1 MTTKKHGYKLHD
13 KFQVINDKYSYGYY
27 NVGMIVELV
36 HDDGTDMPKF
46 RVISGST
53 CKYRLDGSTCYI
65 VLDNVQLL
73 NKKEQTE
80 QKVIAK
86 QSSNDNYEF
95 RIRVLEKENAFLTSM
110 LMNAGL
116 L

>member
-1 MTTKKHGYKLHD
+1 MTAKKHGYKLHD
-13 KFQVINDKYSYGYY
+13 KFQVIHDKYSCGFY

-36 HDDGTDMPKF
+36 HDDGTDIPIFK
-46 RVISGST
+46 VISGST
-53 CKYRLDGSTCYI
+53 SKYRPDGSTCYI
-65 VLDNVQLL
+65 RLDRLQLL
-73 NKKEQTE
+73 NKKEQKE

-95 RIRVLEKENAFLTSM
+95 RIRTLEKENAFLTSM

>member
-13 KFQVINDKYSYGYY
+13 KFQVINDKDSDGYY

-36 HDDGTDMPKF
+36 YDDGTDLPMF
-46 RVISGST
+46 HVISGSNA
-53 CKYRLDGSTCYI
+53 KSRPDGSTCYI
-65 VLDNVQLL
+65 ELARLQLL
-73 NKKEQTE
+73 DKKEQKE
-80 QKVIAK
+80 QTVIAK

>member
-13 KFQVINDKYSYGYY
+13 KFQVINDKYSGGYY

-36 HDDGTDMPKF
+36 FDDGTNILMF
-46 RVISGST
+46 SVISGSNS
-53 CKYRLDGSTCYI
+53 KYCPDGSICYLP
-65 VLDNVQLL
+65 LDNVQLL
-73 NKKEQTE
+73 NKKE

-95 RIRVLEKENAFLTSM
+95 RIRTLEKENAFLTSM

>member
-13 KFQVINDKYSYGYY
+13 KFQVINDQGSGGYY

-36 HDDGTDMPKF
+36 DEDGTGTDIPMF
-46 RVISGST
+46 HVISGSSS
-53 CKYRLDGSTCYI
+53 KHRPDGSTCYI
-65 VLDNVQLL
+65 GLANVQLL
-73 NKKEQTE
+73 CKKEQY
-80 QKVIAK
+80 
-86 QSSNDNYEF
+86 SNDNYEF
-95 RIRVLEKENAFLTSM
+95 RIRVLEKENAFLTGM

>member
-1 MTTKKHGYKLHD
+1 MTAKKRSYKVHD
-13 KFQVINDKYSYGYY
+13 KFQVINDEGGAGYY
-27 NVGMIVELV
+27 NVGMIVELI
-36 HDDGTDMPKF
+36 HDDGTDIPIF

-53 CKYRLDGSTCYI
+53 SKALPDGSTCYI
-65 VLDNVQLL
+65 RLDRLQLL
-73 NKKEQTE
+73 CKKE

-86 QSSNDNYEF
+86 QCSNDNYEF
-95 RIRVLEKENAFLTSM
+95 RIRTLEKENAFLTSM

>member
-1 MTTKKHGYKLHD
+1 MTTTKRGYKLHD
-13 KFQVINDKYSYGYY
+13 KFQVIHDKYSCGFY

-36 HDDGTDMPKF
+36 HDDGTDIPIF

-53 CKYRLDGSTCYI
+53 SKDRPDGSTCSMR
-65 VLDNVQLL
+65 LDRLQLL
-73 NKKEQTE
+73 RKKEQT
-80 QKVIAK
+80 VVAK

-95 RIRVLEKENAFLTSM
+95 RIRTLEKENAFLTRM

>member
-13 KFQVINDKYSYGYY
+13 KFQVINDEGSDGYY

-36 HDDGTDMPKF
+36 IDDGTEAPLF

-53 CKYRLDGSTCYI
+53 SKYRPDGSIWYI
-65 VLDNVQLL
+65 ELDHVQLL
-73 NKKEQTE
+73 RKKEQT
-80 QKVIAK
+80 VIAK

>member
-13 KFQVINDKYSYGYY
+13 KFQVINDEDSGGYY

-36 HDDGTDMPKF
+36 HNDGTDMPLF
-46 RVISGST
+46 SLISGSHS
-53 CKYRLDGSTCYI
+53 KYRPEGSTCYI
-65 VLDNVQLL
+65 KLDNVQLL
-73 NKKEQTE
+73 SKKEQ
-80 QKVIAK
+80 
-86 QSSNDNYEF
+86 SSNENYEF

>member
-1 MTTKKHGYKLHD
+1 MTTTKHGYKLHD
-13 KFQVINDKYSYGYY
+13 KFQVIHDKYSYGYY

-36 HDDGTDMPKF
+36 NNDNGTDIPRF

-53 CKYRLDGSTCYI
+53 SKYCPDGSTCYI
-65 VLDNVQLL
+65 RLDRLQLL
-73 NKKEQTE
+73 RKKEQI
-80 QKVIAK
+80 VIAK
-86 QSSNDNYEF
+86 QSSTDNYEF
-95 RIRVLEKENAFLTSM
+95 RIRTLEKENAFLTSM

>member
-1 MTTKKHGYKLHD
+1 MPTKKRGYKLHD
-13 KFQVINDKYSYGYY
+13 KFQVINDEGGAGYY

-36 HDDGTDMPKF
+36 HDDGTDMPLF
-46 RVISGST
+46 SIISGSPS
-53 CKYRLDGSTCYI
+53 KYRLDGSTCYI
-65 VLDNVQLL
+65 GLDNVQLL
-73 NKKEQTE
+73 RKKE

-86 QSSNDNYEF
+86 QYANDNYEF
-95 RIRVLEKENAFLTSM
+95 RIRTLEKENAFLASM

>member
-13 KFQVINDKYSYGYY
+13 KFQVINDQGSGGYY

-36 HDDGTDMPKF
+36 HDDGTDIPIF

-53 CKYRLDGSTCYI
+53 SKDRPDGSTCYI
-65 VLDNVQLL
+65 RLDRLQLL
-73 NKKEQTE
+73 DKKE

-95 RIRVLEKENAFLTSM
+95 RIRTLEKENAFLASM